1 MKVGAIHPHD
11 SEWDWWLWNH
21 CSINLLIKLFHHHLN
36 FSLHLGRFQPQLGP
50 SSNKFWLLSSSP
62 PMILPITPPPPS
74 PVDLPWFPE
83 LRFTTLTTTPSSPHV
98 CAATPIITASKHG
111 QNTGSSCHKT
121 CIPHLTFS
129 VSSACPQ
136 FRVASWRLSFPL
148 NHDPKTQIWIN
159 LFFSHT
165 TKNEWYLKEKKT
177 SISWDRL
184 LTLHIHSSPYV
195 TVH

>member
-1 MKVGAIHPHD
+1 
-11 SEWDWWLWNH
+11 
-21 CSINLLIKLFHHHLN
+21 
-36 FSLHLGRFQPQLGP
+36 
-50 SSNKFWLLSSSP
+50 
-62 PMILPITPPPPS
+62 MILPITPPPPS

-165 TKNEWYLKEKKT
+165 TKNEWYLKEKKNKYILGQIANIT
-177 SISWDRL
+177 YSFFTLCNSALNL
-184 LTLHIHSSPYV
+184 LMFLTHPTLFHSSLRERSCI
-195 TVH
+195 